1 MGVVLASNLFDS
13 GFPYLAFALVGL
25 IIIASTKPGVGLF
38 FLLGSLYLE
47 SALFSIETPIGR
59 LRPNLLMVAVVVI
72 GMTLNRLSIRRPLVI
87 PRPIV
92 HLGIYVAANAVWLFK
107 SLDTTMSFRIVGLL
121 VAWLLVNIYLVNHCS
136 AEKVAVKLVKA
147 FLLFGL
153 IQALI
158 GAGQM
163 LGEFERPTG
172 LISSGDAD
180 YFALAMMGNLL
191 MLNTLHLL
199 RVRVFGKIP
208 DYAMSCLFA
217 VNVLFSFV
225 RSSWIGYFTGIFA
238 LGFFIMSLKSVR
250 LSIRG
255 RNLLVV
261 NGLIATACIAGFW
274 ALPDLLDFFWQRISL
289 SETGVYSIME
299 NTRLTLM
306 EESWKNALDS
316 PLLGHG
322 PGAFITQGSIL
333 DIDYNRGIPFDPSI
347 VTTLMNDTG
356 VVGTVIFISYLVA
369 FFRHVIASFK
379 TNPESVPAKYAVAF
393 SVAVIGLLFSYVPTN
408 GLWLPFS
415 WVFFGITTACAN
427 CAFVRRKVA
436 GNGGI

>member
-25 IIIASTKPGVGLF
+25 IIIASTKPNIGLF

-107 SLDTTMSFRIVGLL
+107 SLDTAMSFRIVGLL

-136 AEKVAVKLVKA
+136 AEKVAVKLVKV

-250 LSIRG
+250 FSIRG

-289 SETGVYSIME
+289 SETGVYSIRE

-356 VVGTVIFISYLVA
+356 VVGTIIFISYLAA

-379 TNPESVPAKYAVAF
+379 TNPESVPAKYAMAF